1 MKTNS
6 ESEAII
12 LCEKALDNIFA
23 ENAEMNILAKSN
35 DIITRMLNQRVL
47 LAEVYEEICEK
58 LGESLGTIQAFFEIC
73 LRTARLYNQSEVSNS
88 KAEYKSLQT
97 INSEI
102 AKEADKLKALLAER
116 EQLENSSG
124 HSCGAHY
131 HIADLVCAAAK
142 TNGKD
147 HFLNKAEIVLEDL
160 ADVCEFKYWPTLE
173 EIIGEIGKN
182 AAAVK
187 TYTRDKNL
195 RAETVGQRYSKT
207 LFWKALHNEIDE
219 GKKAYINRIP
229 PSFNMTNQALATLTN
244 CLLELREDEW
254 ATAATVNS
262 FKGNLRNSM
271 KVNE

>member
-1 MKTNS
+1 M
-6 ESEAII
+6 
-12 LCEKALDNIFA
+12 
-23 ENAEMNILAKSN
+23 
-35 DIITRMLNQRVL
+35 
-47 LAEVYEEICEK
+47 
-58 LGESLGTIQAFFEIC
+58 
-73 LRTARLYNQSEVSNS
+73 
-88 KAEYKSLQT
+88 
-97 INSEI
+97 
-102 AKEADKLKALLAER
+102 KALLAER

-195 RAETVGQRYSKT
+195 RAETVGQRYSNT
-207 LFWKALHNEIDE
+207 SFWKALHNEIDV
-219 GKKAYINRIP
+219 GKKANINRIP
-229 PSFNMTNQALATLTN
+229 PNFEMTKQALATLTN
-244 CLLELREDEW
+244 CLLDLKEDEW
-254 ATAATVNS
+254 ATAETVNS

>member
-6 ESEAII
+6 KSEAII
-12 LCEKALDNIFA
+12 LCEKALENIFA
-23 ENAEMNILAKSN
+23 ENTEKNMLGKSN
-35 DIITRMLNQRVL
+35 EIITRMLKHQL
-47 LAEVYEEICEK
+47 SLEEVYEEISEK

-102 AKEADKLKALLAER
+102 AKKADKLKALLAER

-182 AAAVK
+182 AASVK

-244 CLLELREDEW
+244 CLLYLREDELT
-254 ATAATVNS
+254 TAATVNS

>member
-1 MKTNS
+1 MKTIS
-6 ESEAII
+6 KSEAIS
-12 LCEKALDNIFA
+12 LCKKALANIQA
-23 ENAEMNILAKSN
+23 ENAEMKILPKTN
-35 DIITRMLNQRVL
+35 DIINRMFHRKFELT
-47 LAEVYEEICEK
+47 EVYEEITEK
-58 LGESLGTIQAFFEIC
+58 LGGSPELIQAFFEIC
-73 LRTARLYNQSEVSNS
+73 LRAARLYNQSEVSNS

-147 HFLNKAEIVLEDL
+147 HFLSKAENVLEDL
-160 ADVCEFKYWPTLE
+160 AVFCEFKYWPTLD
-173 EIIGEIGKN
+173 EIIGEIGKE
-182 AAAVK
+182 AVAVK
-187 TYTRDKNL
+187 TYTRDNNL
-195 RAETVGQRYSKT
+195 RPETVGQRYSNT

-229 PSFNMTNQALATLTN
+229 PNFNMTNQALATLTN
-244 CLLELREDEW
+244 ILLDLREDELV
-254 ATAATVNS
+254 TAATVNS

-271 KVNE
+271 KLNQ